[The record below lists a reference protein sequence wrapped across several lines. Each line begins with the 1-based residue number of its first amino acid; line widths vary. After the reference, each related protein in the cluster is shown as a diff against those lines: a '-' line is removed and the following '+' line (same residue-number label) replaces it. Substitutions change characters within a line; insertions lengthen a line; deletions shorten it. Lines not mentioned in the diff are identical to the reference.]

1 MRIIFIINKVF
12 KLFTK
17 ITKKSGLLLA
27 ISVFAIAC
35 TTTATADTTV
45 VKHASGSTEVTLNP
59 KPTVAY
65 DLAVIDTLNSLGVE
79 VTGVPKGIWPDF
91 LKKYEDDKK
100 YPKVGTLF
108 EPDYESVFA
117 LDPELI
123 IVAGRSAPK
132 QAELA
137 KIAPTI
143 DLTVVNGDLINSV
156 KNNTN
161 ILATIYGKQ
170 QVAEQELAKIDLAL
184 KQINEHAAKV
194 DNAMLILT
202 VGGKISAYGPGSRFG
217 IIHDAFGLKPAVK
230 DLENTNHGQAVS
242 LEFIYKND
250 PEWLFVIDRDA
261 AIGTDSEAAQR
272 LLDNELIHKT
282 KAWKNKQIVYLNP
295 VNWYILGS
303 AGLNSLQQSIAEVD
317 AAISK

>member
-1 MRIIFIINKVF
+1 MFAS
-12 KLFTK
+12 
-17 ITKKSGLLLA
+17 ITKKSGLLFA
-27 ISVFAIAC
+27 TSAFTIACATTAIAEP
-35 TTTATADTTV
+35 V
-45 VKHASGSTEVTLNP
+45 MVEHASGSTEVAFNP
-59 KPTVAY
+59 NPTVAY
-65 DLAVIDTLNSLGVE
+65 DLAVIDTLHTLGVE
-79 VTGVPKGIWPDF
+79 VTGVPEGIWPDF
-91 LKKYEDDKK
+91 LKKYEDDAK

-108 EPDYESVFA
+108 EPDYEAVFA

-156 KNNTN
+156 KKNTN
-161 ILATIYGKQ
+161 TLAAIYSKQ
-170 QVAEQELAKIDLAL
+170 PQAEQALAKLDSALA
-184 KQINEHAAKV
+184 QINEHAAKV

-217 IIHDAFGLKPAVK
+217 IIHDAFGLPPTVEN
-230 DLENTNHGQAVS
+230 LENTNHGQAVS

-282 KAWKNKQIVYLNP
+282 TAWKNKQIIYLDP

-303 AGLNSLQQSIAEVD
+303 AGLNSLQQSIAEID
-317 AAISK
+317 AAITK